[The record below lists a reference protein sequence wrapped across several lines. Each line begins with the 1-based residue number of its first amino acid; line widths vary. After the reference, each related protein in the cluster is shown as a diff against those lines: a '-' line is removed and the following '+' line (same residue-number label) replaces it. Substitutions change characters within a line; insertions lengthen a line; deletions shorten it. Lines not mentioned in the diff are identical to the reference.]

1 MSSDNKQQALLK
13 GVVRAVARDGL
24 ENTTTRSIGQVA
36 GVKDAYIYRYY
47 NDKDELICRAFY
59 DESKRFAELVIRHIE
74 LAKTAPITSYR
85 EGLYI
90 VLTPAWEYLLDNPD
104 VCKFCVYY
112 YHSSSFRKFATIKY
126 YQKVKDI
133 LDHVISLVPFCIDT
147 GVLLNHLLISL
158 FSFAVQVADGDLPNT
173 QQTTELVFE
182 QMYAVFRRF
191 LVPPDKGGPN
201 LKI

>member
-1 MSSDNKQQALLK
+1 MGSDNKQQALLK

-24 ENTTTRSIGQVA
+24 ENTTTRSIGEVA

-47 NDKDELICRAFY
+47 NDKEELICRAFY
-59 DESKRFAELVIRHIE
+59 DECKNFAELIIRHIE
-74 LAKTAPITSYR
+74 LAKTAVISSYR
-85 EGLYI
+85 EGLYM
-90 VLTPAWEYLLDNPD
+90 VLSPAWEYLMDNPD
-104 VCKFCVYY
+104 MCKFCVYY

-133 LDHVISLVPFCIDT
+133 LDHLISLVPFCVDT

-158 FSFAVQVADGDLPNT
+158 FSFAVQIIDGDLPNSEVSR
-173 QQTTELVFE
+173 ELVFE

-191 LVPPDKGGPN
+191 LVLPEIGGPN
-201 LKI
+201 LKL